1 MTERTE
7 YQSGRPR
14 GRLITDPRVRQ
25 WVYGI
30 ALAALPLLIAYGI
43 VDDQTAALWAA
54 VIGAVLVPGLA
65 VINTGRDVP
74 EHGGRDTADRYD
86 A

>member
-1 MTERTE
+1 MTERTD
-7 YQSGRPR
+7 YQSGQPR
-14 GRLITDPRVRQ
+14 GRLITDPRIRQ

-54 VIGAVLVPGLA
+54 VVGAVLVPGLA
-65 VINTGRDVP
+65 VVNTGRDVP
-74 EHGGRDTADRYD
+74 DTGDHDPTLRA
-86 A
+86 